1 MGNLVLKSL
10 EDQQAMQDRQ
20 ADRQSESPE
29 SSKSEFS
36 SAFRIGFVVIT
47 VLTIAVGI
55 GFAMWWTNELPE
67 PEPEPEPEP
76 DASFYKLIMETL
88 MTPING
94 FYEWLR
100 N

>member
-10 EDQQAMQDRQ
+10 EDQQEMEDRQ
-20 ADRQSESPE
+20 ADRQSESPV

-36 SAFRIGFVVIT
+36 SAFHIGFVVIT
-47 VLTIAVGI
+47 VLTIAAGI

-67 PEPEPEPEP
+67 PEPEPEP
-76 DASFYKLIMETL
+76 DTSFYKLMMETF
-88 MTPING
+88 MAPING

>member
-1 MGNLVLKSL
+1 MGNLVLQSL

-47 VLTIAVGI
+47 VLTIAAGI
-55 GFAMWWTNELPE
+55 GFAVWWTNEP

-76 DASFYKLIMETL
+76 DTSFYKLIME
-88 MTPING
+88 PING